1 MVNSKSI
8 GLHLKNIYND
18 LELDKNSTTEDFSVV
33 RKEDTRVVTRKLK
46 YYNLGNSLR

>member
-1 MVNSKSI
+1 MKEQIRIIIEHCKII

-33 RKEDTRVVTRKLK
+33 QKEGNRKVRR
-46 YYNLGNSLR
+46 